1 MPCVAPYTKQK
12 SCKAALCYKGEKE
25 LTIRGHE
32 ECSLMLM
39 KLLDFEIFLKWRV
52 ECSFTNILIKL
63 SISAFS
69 PKSSDF
75 PFLTECCPCQPSP
88 SLTSL
93 AQPLSVLCP
102 RLFPALSSCLP
113 SVPSLPVL
121 MRTQLSLIPLHIHG
135 FLISHSVL
143 PSVSSSD
150 VSPLPTRVSAF
161 S

>member
-39 KLLDFEIFLKWRV
+39 KLLDFELFLKWRV

-69 PKSSDF
+69 PKSSGF
-75 PFLTECCPCQPSP
+75 PFLTECRPCQPSP
-88 SLTSL
+88 SLTGL
-93 AQPLSVLCP
+93 AQPLSFLCP
-102 RLFPALSSCLP
+102 RLFALSSCLP
-113 SVPSLPVL
+113 SVPSSPVL
-121 MRTQLSLIPLHIHG
+121 MRTHLSLTPHIHG
-135 FLISHSVL
+135 FLVSHSVL

-150 VSPLPTRVSAF
+150 VSPLPTWVSAF